1 MSLKFASALRQNHA
15 LEHAT
20 IALLVKRLGMG
31 TRLIGQA
38 TPGGFVIY
46 GDIPTQA
53 VEEAV
58 SEGLSRL
65 QRGEAELA
73 VSSMCGTNLVVAG
86 LLAGI
91 SVLAV
96 VGSKNRLRRLPHA
109 VLAAVWAVVAAQPL
123 GRLAQRHITT
133 SADLS
138 RVRMARVTH
147 RGRGRRTRHKIE
159 IIR

>member
-46 GDIPTQA
+46 GDIPTRA

-65 QRGEAELA
+65 QRGEAEMA

-86 LLAGI
+86 FLAGI
-91 SVLAV
+91 SVMAV

-138 RVRMARVTH
+138 RVRMARVTR

-159 IIR
+159 TIR